1 MDHEQ
6 IAENIGQ
13 IHEAIK
19 GLKIGQDRILSNV
32 DILLGKP
39 CQDLTKG
46 EVTHLKL
53 ATKLMLVLGTIVVGI
68 ATYTGGRATFEWV
81 VKVFRHVVR

>member
-19 GLKIGQDRILSNV
+19 GLRVGQDRILSNV
-32 DILLGKP
+32 DVLLGKP
-39 CQDLTKG
+39 CQELTRG

-53 ATKLMLVLGTIVVGI
+53 ATKLMLVLGTIVAGI
-68 ATYTGGRATFEWV
+68 ATYTGGKATSEWL
-81 VKVFRHVVR
+81 VKVIRHILN